1 MFESGIVASKKR
13 EETVIPTIK
22 PRSNDQIIEKIKI
35 AEQAHAFAVASDID
49 AATLINMHIFGQPVG
64 PKSASDIA
72 ELVKATSLPF
82 IVKGIM
88 SPEEAI
94 ACADAG
100 AKGIVVSNHG
110 GRILDGMVGTAE
122 SCRKS
127 PKP

>member
-22 PRSNDQIIEKIKI
+22 PRSNDQIIEKIRV
-35 AEQAHAFAVASDID
+35 AEKAHAFAVASDID
-49 AATLINMHIFGQPVG
+49 ASTLINMHIFGQPVG

-72 ELVKATSLPF
+72 ELVKSTSLPF

-88 SPEEAI
+88 SPEEAV

-100 AKGIVVSNHG
+100 AKASSSATTAAVSSTVWSV
-110 GRILDGMVGTAE
+110 RPT

-127 PKP
+127 PRP